1 MNHRQPY
8 QLTTTPMEQP
18 VRTTHHPL
26 NMDKEGM
33 MTFPAFHTY
42 DERLLMAHRRN
53 WSWNGGR
60 AEKTQ
65 DLMEL
70 TKDNICDTEQI
81 FIHLCLYNIYC

>member
-1 MNHRQPY
+1 
-8 QLTTTPMEQP
+8 MEQTGRSTRP
-18 VRTTHHPL
+18 PPNL
-26 NMDKEGM
+26 DKEGM
-33 MTFPAFHTY
+33 MTIPAFHTY
-42 DERLLMAHRRN
+42 DERLLMAHRRY

-81 FIHLCLYNIYC
+81 FKFLNIYTFISL